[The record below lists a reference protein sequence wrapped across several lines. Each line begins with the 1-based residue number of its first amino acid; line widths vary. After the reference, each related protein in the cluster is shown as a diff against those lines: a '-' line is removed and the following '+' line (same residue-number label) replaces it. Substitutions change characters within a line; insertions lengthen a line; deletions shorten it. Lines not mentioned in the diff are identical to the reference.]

1 MSLCDAVGC
10 LAVLFGVKTLF
21 NLTRLSDDI
30 ALLRRRLSDPATWRD
45 LKLLTILKSEKAKMV
60 QEERRKDEEDK
71 AKCGKIKQDRR
82 ERKKQR
88 KAMANGTAAPETAVK
103 MGLLQRLLSY
113 LPSFTMS
120 APRPH
125 AQKATPAKK
134 TGKVIDTKAE
144 QRSWVMHCLVTV
156 LPVVSRVQDTSI
168 VMCAW
173 AVGKRI

>member
-1 MSLCDAVGC
+1 MSLNGAVGC
-10 LAVLFGVKTLF
+10 LAVLFGVLSLF

-45 LKLLTILKSEKAKMV
+45 LKLLTILKSEKAKRV

-82 ERKKQR
+82 ERKKQQN
-88 KAMANGTAAPETAVK
+88 AMANDTAAPGAAVK
-103 MGLLQRLLSY
+103 VGLFQRLLSY
-113 LPSFTMS
+113 LPFFAIPT
-120 APRPH
+120 PRPH
-125 AQKATPAKK
+125 AQTATPAKK
-134 TGKVIDTKAE
+134 ITTKAE
-144 QRSWVMHCLVTV
+144 PRSWVMHCLMTV